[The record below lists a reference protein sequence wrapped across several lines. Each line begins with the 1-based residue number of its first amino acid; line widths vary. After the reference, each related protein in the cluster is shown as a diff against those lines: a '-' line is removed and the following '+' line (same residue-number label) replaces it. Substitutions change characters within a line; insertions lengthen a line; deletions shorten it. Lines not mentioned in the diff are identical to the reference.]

1 MMPRLSNGR
10 AAMVLVVML
19 AAAAP
24 ARAQQTERGGV
35 DGYAP
40 LRADTRGPRLDRLI
54 TGAFT
59 GTLREAIARIAALA
73 SLSVAYDDS
82 LPGLDAPTTLRVNS
96 MPARAV
102 LLRMLEPSPLRAL
115 VSPSEQIVLVRRPP
129 GVAPGSDL
137 RGTLRDAVAGTPL
150 VGARIDLVGTRFV
163 SFSRE
168 SGEFSLGR
176 VPPGR
181 YDLRVMRLGYQPLA
195 MVVRMPD
202 DLTDGMIRLEMQRAT
217 LTLSEVIVVPG
228 FFGLLQP
235 SLAAPNALSR
245 DKLETMPQIGEDIY
259 RAVSRL
265 PGVSADDFSAK
276 FNVRGGSGDELFVSL
291 DGLELVEPF
300 HLKDLGGGFS
310 IIDIQSLGTASLTTG
325 GFSAEY
331 GDRLTGVFTLTTA
344 DPRTDR
350 TRTSLGLSVMNAR
363 VTSQGGFAGGKGG
376 WMVSARPGYLDVALK
391 FTDINDSLRPRY
403 YDLFAKAQYDLG
415 RGGRVALHLLRAQDT
430 FRYVLEGEPNISS
443 RYGSNYGW
451 VTWDARFGSRIRMT
465 SVASL
470 GALTWRREGEYG
482 DGEGAND
489 AVLDRRSM
497 HRVGMRQD
505 WSMDLTKSVLLK
517 WGIDAK
523 HESAAYD
530 YFGTVRGNDPQS
542 GRRVVVD
549 TMRTIVDPR
558 TDRLG
563 LYLAP
568 RFQLHRTLTAET
580 GVRFDRNSQLGES
593 MVDPRLNLTWSPRV
607 GTTLRGAW
615 GRYSQSQALF
625 SLQASDGVDRFAPA
639 EHAEQRVLGIEQL
652 LPHGI
657 AARVEAYDR
666 LTRAARPLFVNAG
679 GDILLFPEI
688 SWDRVRLD
696 RSAGRDRGIELQA
709 SRASAGR
716 ADWSVSYALAS
727 SKDVVGGQSISRSLD
742 ERHAVHVDWSF
753 RPSSNTWRLS
763 VGGVWHSGWPYTP
776 TVLKVDTLENTDT
789 RFSVRETRLVG
800 PLNTERLPSYHR
812 IDARWTR
819 YFDTRHGRVSVFG
832 EVYNLLNATNV
843 RGMWKDLQVRGR
855 GVLVTTGEL
864 TAWPRLPLAGLTWE
878 FWARESG
885 RYIGDCVNA
894 GSKYI

>member
-1 MMPRLSNGR
+1 MRSDMTRHHSVGALVAFV
-10 AAMVLVVML
+10 AALHG
-19 AAAAP
+19 AAP
-24 ARAQQTERGGV
+24 LHAQAPERE
-35 DGYAP
+35 AP
-40 LRADTRGPRLDRLI
+40 AHFTVLRADTHGPRLDRLVTGTI
-54 TGAFT
+54 TGS
-59 GTLREAIARIAALA
+59 LRQTVARIATVAD
-73 SLSVAYDDS
+73 LSVTYDDS
-82 LPGLDAPTTLRVNS
+82 LPGLDAPTTLRLDAT
-96 MPARAV
+96 PAGVA
-102 LLRMLEPSPLRAL
+102 LLRALDHSPLRAL
-115 VSPSEQIVLVRRPP
+115 VSPSEQIVLVRR
-129 GVAPGSDL
+129 VRAAASTSDL
-137 RGTLRDAVAGTPL
+137 GGSVRDAVARTPL
-150 VGARIDLVGTRFV
+150 AGVRIDLVGTRYV
-163 SFSRE
+163 TFSRE

-176 VPPGR
+176 VPAGR
-181 YDLRVMRLGYQPLA
+181 YDLRVLRLGYEPLT
-195 MVVRMPD
+195 MSVRMPD
-202 DLTDGMIRLEMQRAT
+202 DLTDGVLRLEMRRAA

-228 FFGLLQP
+228 YFGLLQP
-235 SLAAPNALSR
+235 SLAAPNSLSR
-245 DKLETMPQIGEDIY
+245 DRLETMPQIGEDIY
-259 RAVSRL
+259 RAVARL

-300 HLKDLGGGFS
+300 HLKDIGGAFS
-310 IIDIQSLGTASLTTG
+310 IVDIQSLGSASLTTG

-344 DPRTDR
+344 EPRTDR

-376 WMVSARPGYLDVALK
+376 WLVSARPGYLDVALK
-391 FTDINDSLRPRY
+391 LTDINDSLRPRY

-430 FRYVLEGEPNISS
+430 FRYLLENEPSISS
-443 RYGSNYGW
+443 RYGSDYGW
-451 VTWDARFGSRIRMT
+451 VTWDERFGSRIRVT

-482 DGEGAND
+482 DGEEARN

-497 HRVGMRQD
+497 HRLGVRQD
-505 WSMDLTKSVLLK
+505 WAMDLSSSVLLK
-517 WGIDAK
+517 WGLDVK

-530 YFGTVRGNDPQS
+530 YFGAVRRNQPGGESPS
-542 GRRVVVD
+542 FLD
-549 TMRTIVDPR
+549 TTRTLVDPS

-593 MVDPRLNLTWSPRV
+593 MVDPRLNVTWSPRT

-615 GRYSQSQALF
+615 GRYSQTQPLF

-639 EHAEQRVLGIEQL
+639 EHAEQRVLGLEQL
-652 LPHGI
+652 LPRGL

-666 LTRAARPLFVNAG
+666 ITRNARPAFLNAG

-688 SWDRVRLD
+688 SWDRVRID
-696 RSAGRDRGIELQA
+696 RTAARDRGLELQL

-727 SKDVVGGQSISRSLD
+727 SKDVVGGRSISRALE
-742 ERHAVHVDWSF
+742 ERHAVHADWSF
-753 RPSSNTWRLS
+753 RPSSNSWRLS

-776 TVLKVDTLENTDT
+776 TVLKVDTLENTET
-789 RFSVRETRLVG
+789 RFSVRETRMVG
-800 PLNTERLPSYHR
+800 TLNSERLPSYHR

-819 YFDTRHGRVSVFG
+819 YFDTRHGRVSLFG
-832 EVYNLLNATNV
+832 EVYNLLDTDNV
-843 RGMWKDLQVRGR
+843 RGRWKGLEVRGR
-855 GVLVTTGEL
+855 GVLVQTEEL
-864 TAWPRLPLAGLTWE
+864 TAWPRLPLAGVSWE
-878 FWARESG
+878 F
-885 RYIGDCVNA
+885 
-894 GSKYI
+894 